1 MYRIFFL
8 ILTILGGGAFA
19 QDTDHMWPS
28 GRNSSGHP
36 VHSSHALDDIA
47 GMGGVTGSGVAG
59 QLAFWSSVSHI
70 IGDTKARYD
79 ATHHGVILGDGPL
92 DSRSQAGSA
101 EERVNL
107 LIRDDSATTTTQ
119 GVHVIIEAFGKVGYA
134 GFARS
139 RGTQASPLVN
149 QAGDN
154 LGEYGFAGYQD
165 SNGGNPNFMNAGKI
179 RASATASASAN
190 LQPADLHIIPPT
202 SLNATVLEKKVRMP
216 DLAGVATGKVAKCVN
231 GATGEVEWQ
240 DESGGGLDGSIGADQ
255 IAFGTGVDTVGG
267 SDNFTRDPVTGETLF
282 SDGTTTFTVSL
293 PGAGTALLSAANAVG
308 IFPALLLPL
317 TEHSVPF
324 IGSGGVVTEDANL
337 SGNGMGYYPVFHLLS
352 VIKNT
357 ADNEPALEIGNNST
371 GAGSSNAALFHATG
385 AAAIQAEVSSGV
397 TTGNFAAVRIGLP
410 SGNDGTTDFIRC
422 NLAGTGDVFIVHQ
435 DGSLTVPNG
444 TLYGALPG
452 TATLDFGNTLA
463 GASTDL
469 TIAVTGAVDGDV
481 VTVGVPIA
489 SQTAN
494 GVYSAFV
501 SASDVVTVRFTNTNL
516 VTAIN
521 PTSGAFK
528 VLVTHF

>member
-1 MYRIFFL
+1 
-8 ILTILGGGAFA
+8 
-19 QDTDHMWPS
+19 
-28 GRNSSGHP
+28 
-36 VHSSHALDDIA
+36 
-47 GMGGVTGSGVAG
+47 
-59 QLAFWSSVSHI
+59 
-70 IGDTKARYD
+70 
-79 ATHHGVILGDGPL
+79 
-92 DSRSQAGSA
+92 
-101 EERVNL
+101 
-107 LIRDDSATTTTQ
+107 
-119 GVHVIIEAFGKVGYA
+119 
-134 GFARS
+134 
-139 RGTQASPLVN
+139 
-149 QAGDN
+149 
-154 LGEYGFAGYQD
+154 
-165 SNGGNPNFMNAGKI
+165 
-179 RASATASASAN
+179 
-190 LQPADLHIIPPT
+190 
-202 SLNATVLEKKVRMP
+202 
-216 DLAGVATGKVAKCVN
+216 
-231 GATGEVEWQ
+231 
-240 DESGGGLDGSIGADQ
+240 
-255 IAFGTGVDTVGG
+255 
-267 SDNFTRDPVTGETLF
+267 
-282 SDGTTTFTVSL
+282 
-293 PGAGTALLSAANAVG
+293 
-308 IFPALLLPL
+308 
-317 TEHSVPF
+317 
-324 IGSGGVVTEDANL
+324 
-337 SGNGMGYYPVFHLLS
+337 MGYYPVFHLLS